1 MQSSQTEIY
10 CRFPISDGE
19 SIMLTDAEFRS
30 GLGVLIRKLRQRKG
44 ISITDLSLDCDVD
57 YSTINLI
64 ENGKQNPRAYTLY
77 KILIDLDID
86 LDSLLR
92 EKQQEQISAEE
103 LLIQKIRLL
112 SEEQQKSLIA
122 FLNKFEI
129 TEK

>member
-1 MQSSQTEIY
+1 
-10 CRFPISDGE
+10 
-19 SIMLTDAEFRS
+19 MLTDAEFRS

-92 EKQQEQISAEE
+92 EKQQEQIFAEE